1 MKKDKRKVASS
12 VLSLLVAAVLLLSM
26 PALTA
31 CNNQSKT
38 PAENSAA
45 ASPNAEPAPSQEP
58 ADTAAPE
65 TPKYIIDLIGE
76 FPTLHVLGD
85 GKFTR
90 DNERILAD
98 NTATGDTALMRTVKI
113 EPGEHVLI
121 EIRAIL
127 HEGTAFGIMIGEKN
141 YDDSFKTGWFCVN
154 ADVNQRGSR
163 LFGTKISNVAAL
175 IKDRNFGVGKET
187 CLALEI
193 LPDKTIRAYYNGK
206 EYTDDTVVI
215 KDFEGGFPGIMTYRG
230 KVEFISAMLT
240 YIGKEGP

>member
-1 MKKDKRKVASS
+1 MKRKRTMASS
-12 VLSLLVAAVLLLSM
+12 VLFLFAVVALLLSLL
-26 PALTA
+26 ALTG
-31 CNNQSKT
+31 CSVHLKT
-38 PAENSAA
+38 PAENSVTT
-45 ASPNAEPAPSQEP
+45 SPNAETTSSPEP
-58 ADTAAPE
+58 TDIASPE
-65 TPKYIIDLIGE
+65 PPKYIIDLIGE

-98 NTATGDTALMRTVKI
+98 NLAVGDTALMRTVKI

-127 HEGTAFGIMIGEKN
+127 HEGTAFGVMIGENN

-175 IKDRNFGVGKET
+175 IKDRNFGIGKET

-193 LPDKTIRAYYNGK
+193 LPDKTIRAYYEGK

-215 KDFEGGFPGIMTYRG
+215 EDFDGGYPGIMTYKGR
-230 KVEFISAMLT
+230 VEFTSATLT